1 MTPTEPRKLYTE
13 PRVTVMGGYPEQPTK
28 ENGKTFEPLM
38 SIVEP
43 TPSTEAALFAK
54 GMRLPFS
61 INTSFTPLQGLASD
75 CTSPMS
81 HAGMTAG
88 NNF

>member
-1 MTPTEPRKLYTE
+1 MAPAAERKMYAE
-13 PRVTVMGGYPEQPTK
+13 PRVTVMGGYQEQPRK
-28 ENGKTFEPLM
+28 VNGKTFEPLM

-43 TPSTEAALFAK
+43 TLSTEASLFAI
-54 GMRLPFS
+54 RLPFS
-61 INTSFTPLQGLASD
+61 ISTNFAPLQGLASD
-75 CTSPMS
+75 CSSPMS